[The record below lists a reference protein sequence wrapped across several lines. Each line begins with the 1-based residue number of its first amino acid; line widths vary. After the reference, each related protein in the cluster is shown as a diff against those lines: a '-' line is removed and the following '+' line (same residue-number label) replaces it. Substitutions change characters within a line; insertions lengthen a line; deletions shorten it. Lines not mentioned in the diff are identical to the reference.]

1 MKYILYIKISPT
13 GLQYLGK
20 YTQKKGRTVYSYLG
34 SGKRWRNHLNLHG
47 YKAKDIQ
54 TIVLLETSNKEEL
67 IEKGMYYSK
76 LYNIVESNEWA
87 NLRVENGDGGSTTQG
102 KVWTTNGIVDE
113 YVYPDRIQEGYV
125 LGRSLNKGKKCPEH
139 SVRMKGKFVGRE
151 RPQGSGKTPVPVQ
164 QIDKSTK
171 ECINIYN
178 SQSEAAKV
186 LGIRASDI
194 SACCTE
200 RQKVAGGFIWKYV
213 K

>member
-1 MKYILYIKISPT
+1 MEYILYIKTSPA

-47 YKAKDIQ
+47 YRAKDIK
-54 TIVLLETSNKEEL
+54 TVILLETSNKEEL
-67 IEKGMYYSK
+67 IEKGIYYSK

-87 NLRVENGDGGSTTQG
+87 NLRVENGDGGSTTKG

-113 YVYPDRIQEGYV
+113 YVYPDEIQEGYI

-151 RPQGSGKTPVPVQ
+151 RPQGSGKPVVPVY
-164 QIDKSTK
+164 QIDKITGK
-171 ECINIYN
+171 VINTYN
-178 SQSEAAKV
+178 SQSEAAKT

-194 SACCTE
+194 SACCRG
-200 RQKVAGGFIWKYV
+200 RQKAAGGFIWKFI